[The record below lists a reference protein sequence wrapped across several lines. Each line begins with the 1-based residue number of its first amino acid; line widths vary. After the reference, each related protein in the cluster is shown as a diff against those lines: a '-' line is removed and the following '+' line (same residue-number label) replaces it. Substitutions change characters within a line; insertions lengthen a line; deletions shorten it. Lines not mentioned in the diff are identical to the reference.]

1 MIRVLLECE
10 ENYLFTND
18 EDYVND
24 NLEKFVP
31 EKKKKK
37 EEGIE
42 RSKLAVVNQLRKR
55 INAYFYIVTRN
66 LKDSIPKMI
75 GTFLVQAMV
84 KDIKFVIFNNISKAN
99 SFLQRIN
106 EPTDVANE
114 RQSLTKQFE
123 VLKKAERRLLSDPKY
138 LWA

>member
-75 GTFLVQAMV
+75 GTFLVQAWSRTSSSSYSTTSQ
-84 KDIKFVIFNNISKAN
+84 K
-99 SFLQRIN
+99 
-106 EPTDVANE
+106 PTHFC
-114 RQSLTKQFE
+114 SG
-123 VLKKAERRLLSDPKY
+123 
-138 LWA
+138 

>member
-1 MIRVLLECE
+1 
-10 ENYLFTND
+10 
-18 EDYVND
+18 
-24 NLEKFVP
+24 
-31 EKKKKK
+31 
-37 EEGIE
+37 
-42 RSKLAVVNQLRKR
+42 
-55 INAYFYIVTRN
+55 
-66 LKDSIPKMI
+66 
-75 GTFLVQAMV
+75 MV